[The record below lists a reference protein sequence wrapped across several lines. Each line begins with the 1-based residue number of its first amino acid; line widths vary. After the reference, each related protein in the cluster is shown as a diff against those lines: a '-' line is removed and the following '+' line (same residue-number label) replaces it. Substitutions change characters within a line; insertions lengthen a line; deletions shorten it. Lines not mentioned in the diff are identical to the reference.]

1 MELKFTEKELGVEE
15 IANEVEMLDEMTGAG
30 GTWNLVFSSVISF
43 GLGNKGYV
51 CTWTHECISNCN

>member
-1 MELKFTEKELGVEE
+1 MELKFNVQELGMEE
-15 IANEVEMLDEMTGAG
+15 MENEVEVLDEMTGAAS
-30 GTWNLVFSSVISF
+30 TWNIVFSSVISF